1 MSSKKKIL
9 VLGDHPFSPSGV
21 GTTIKYFVE
30 SLLKTGK
37 YSFICLG
44 GAVKHNDYRTLKTE
58 QWGDDLLVVPVDG
71 YGTQQQVRDLVHSQK
86 IDAVWFMTDPR
97 FWGWLWQIEQEI
109 RPIAPMIYYHVWDNF
124 PTPLF
129 NRPCYLSND
138 MVVTMSKVSSDIVR
152 EAAPEVDELYIPLT
166 VDTEIFKPLPEQEWS
181 SLKKDGRTLFF
192 WNNRNA
198 RRKMSGSILWWF
210 AEFLD
215 KVGRDKAQL
224 IMHTDPKDVHG
235 QDLEAIALRCGLTR
249 EQFMLSTDKISQ
261 HDLARFYNAADC
273 ILNISDAEGV
283 GMGTMESLACGTPI
297 IVNMTGGLQEQ
308 VTDGTDWFGV
318 GITPA
323 SKAVIGSQ
331 EVPYIYEDRVSKED
345 FIDALEKMH
354 NMTRE
359 ERKVLGLKGRQ
370 HIINKYDLSKFS
382 KKWEETMDAFVEK
395 YGSWDTRKNYTGIYV
410 KEL

>member
-109 RPIAPMIYYHVWDNF
+109 RPITPMIYYHVWDNF